1 MGKWKQWLLLVLAF
15 VYGADCFTQ
24 QLESAH
30 TSLLN
35 EKQSILQNSYNLAD
49 HLSRFAPE
57 ISNQI
62 LDTMLLNNPS
72 ESDYLLLKSMRLK
85 AQNYASLNQPYLSEN
100 ELKKALRVAES
111 NNNLTAQCAIL
122 IELGKLH
129 LDSLHHQKSFLYL
142 QTAKRIATDAYDTV
156 LIINTNH
163 ALSHAYAKR
172 NNLSESKA
180 ILDSAL
186 ILSQSTDNAFLIAK
200 SLLELGRTELMQ
212 DNLNEGQRL
221 LLLSDSIL
229 SDTMPTTLKIEILH
243 QLAASF
249 AQSGDYLAANEYLLR
264 VDSLQQKMQRADY
277 HLTDLYLTRIQSVPS
292 SGSDFSLKSLIVVGI
307 ILLIG
312 MVAIGWLALRLR
324 KNNNILRS
332 KTGNII
338 QKMNEL
344 ALPET
349 NFEIAVEQEKKKAL
363 EKQSND
369 LKLIS
374 ETLPKLS
381 ESLELSSQA
390 DYLKDVFLAKLSHE
404 VRSPLTTILGFSSLL
419 ETELAIMDKP
429 ELYEFASSITQS
441 GHSLLD
447 LLDNIFDLSL
457 VNSNNLQLSIT
468 DFNLNKAINDVVLKF
483 EKDSTQKGIR
493 VITSFD
499 QEIQLASDLGLLTRV
514 ITMLVDNAV
523 RFTEKGFVKISST
536 VNNSD
541 NTVKLTI
548 KDTGVGIDKV
558 YMKDIFEP
566 YRKEKLGYSTRY
578 QGSGLSLPLAFKM
591 IGLLQGNIQI
601 ESEIGVGTAVVIV
614 VPNKK
619 TELLS

>member
-1 MGKWKQWLLLVLAF
+1 MGKWKQWLLLVMAF
-15 VYGADCFTQ
+15 VYGAGCFTQ

-57 ISNQI
+57 VSNQV
-62 LDTMLLNNPS
+62 LDTLLLNNPS
-72 ESDYLLLKSMRLK
+72 ESDYLLLKSMLLK
-85 AQNYASLNQPYLSEN
+85 ASNYASLNQPDLSEN
-100 ELKKALRVAES
+100 ELKKALRFAEINS
-111 NNNLTAQCAIL
+111 DLGAQGSIL

-129 LDSLHHQKSFLYL
+129 LDSLHQKSFLYL
-142 QTAKRIATDAYDTV
+142 QAARKIATEAHDTI

-172 NNLSESKA
+172 KNLTESKA
-180 ILDSAL
+180 TLDSAL
-186 ILSQSTDNAFLIAK
+186 FLSQSTGNTLLIAK
-200 SLLELGRTELMQ
+200 SLLALGKTELMP

-243 QLAASF
+243 QLASSF
-249 AQSGDYLAANEYLLR
+249 AQSGDYLTANEYLLR
-264 VDSLQQKMQRADY
+264 ADSLQQKIQRADY
-277 HLTDLYLTRIQSVPS
+277 LLTDLYLTGIQSVPS

-429 ELYEFASSITQS
+429 ELYEYASSITQS
-441 GHSLLD
+441 GQSLID

-457 VNSNNLQLSIT
+457 INSNNLQLSIT
-468 DFNLNKAINDVVLKF
+468 KFSLSTAINDVVSKF
-483 EKDSTQKGIR
+483 EKDSVQKGIR
-493 VITSFD
+493 VITSTE
-499 QEIQLASDLGLLTRV
+499 QNIQIVSDLGLLKRV
-514 ITMLVDNAV
+514 LNMIVDNAV

-536 VNNSD
+536 TNTTD
-541 NTVKLTI
+541 NTISISI

-558 YMKDIFEP
+558 YLKDIFEP

-578 QGSGLSLPLAFKM
+578 QGTGLSLPLASKM
-591 IGLLQGNIQI
+591 IGLLQGII
-601 ESEIGVGTAVVIV
+601 KMDSEIGVGTTITISVPTEVIF
-614 VPNKK
+614 
-619 TELLS
+619 

>member
-1 MGKWKQWLLLVLAF
+1 MGKWKQWLLLIMAF
-15 VYGADCFTQ
+15 VYGAGCFTQ

-57 ISNQI
+57 VSNQV
-62 LDTMLLNNPS
+62 LDTLLLNNPS
-72 ESDYLLLKSMRLK
+72 ESDYLLLKSMLLK
-85 AQNYASLNQPYLSEN
+85 ASNYASLNQPDLSEN
-100 ELKKALRVAES
+100 ELKKALRFAEINS
-111 NNNLTAQCAIL
+111 DLGAQGSIL

-129 LDSLHHQKSFLYL
+129 LDSLHQKSFLYL
-142 QTAKRIATDAYDTV
+142 QAARKIATEAHDTI

-172 NNLSESKA
+172 KNLTESKA
-180 ILDSAL
+180 TLDSAL
-186 ILSQSTDNAFLIAK
+186 FISQSTGNTLLIAK
-200 SLLELGRTELMQ
+200 SLLALGKTELMQ

-243 QLAASF
+243 QLASSF
-249 AQSGDYLAANEYLLR
+249 AQSGDYLTANEYLLR
-264 VDSLQQKMQRADY
+264 ADSLQQKIQRADY
-277 HLTDLYLTRIQSVPS
+277 LLTDLYLTGIQSVPS

-324 KNNNILRS
+324 KNNTILRS
-332 KTGNII
+332 KTYNII

-429 ELYEFASSITQS
+429 ELYEYASSITQS
-441 GHSLLD
+441 GQSLID

-457 VNSNNLQLSIT
+457 INSNNLQLSIT
-468 DFNLNKAINDVVLKF
+468 KFSLSTAINDVVSKF
-483 EKDSTQKGIR
+483 EKDSVQKGIR
-493 VITSFD
+493 VITSTE
-499 QEIQLASDLGLLTRV
+499 QNIQIVSDLGLLKRV
-514 ITMLVDNAV
+514 LNMIVDNAV

-536 VNNSD
+536 TNTTD
-541 NTVKLTI
+541 NTISISI

-558 YMKDIFEP
+558 YLKDIFEP

-578 QGSGLSLPLAFKM
+578 QGTGLSLPLASKM
-591 IGLLQGNIQI
+591 IGLLQGII
-601 ESEIGVGTAVVIV
+601 KMDSEIGVGTTITISVPTEVIF
-614 VPNKK
+614 
-619 TELLS
+619 

>member
-1 MGKWKQWLLLVLAF
+1 MGKWNNWLLLVLAF
-15 VYGADCFTQ
+15 VYGAGCFTQ

-49 HLSRFAPE
+49 HLSGVAPE

-72 ESDYLLLKSMRLK
+72 ESEYLLLKSMRLK
-85 AQNYASLNQPYLSEN
+85 AQNYASLNQPDLSEK

-111 NNNLTAQCAIL
+111 NNNLTAQCAVL

-142 QTAKRIATDAYDTV
+142 QTAKRIATDAHDTV

-163 ALSHAYAKR
+163 VLSHAYAKR

-186 ILSQSTDNAFLIAK
+186 ILSQSTDNALLIAK
-200 SLLELGRTELMQ
+200 SVLALGKTELMQ
-212 DNLNEGQRL
+212 GNLNEGQRL
-221 LLLSDSIL
+221 FLLSDSIL

-243 QLAASF
+243 QLAASY

-264 VDSLQQKMQRADY
+264 ADSLQQKMQRADY

-292 SGSDFSLKSLIVVGI
+292 SGSDFSLKSLIVVNL

-312 MVAIGWLALRLR
+312 MVAIGWLTLRLR
-324 KNNNILRS
+324 KKNHILRS
-332 KTGNII
+332 KTDNFL
-338 QKMNEL
+338 QKTNEL

-349 NFEIAVEQEKKKAL
+349 NFELAVEQEKKKAL

-369 LKLIS
+369 LKLIN

-429 ELYEFASSITQS
+429 ELYEYASSITQS
-441 GHSLLD
+441 GQSLID

-457 VNSNNLQLSIT
+457 INSNTLQLSIT
-468 DFNLNKAINDVVLKF
+468 KFSLSTAINDVVSKF
-483 EKDSTQKGIR
+483 EKDSVQKGIR
-493 VITSFD
+493 VITSTE
-499 QEIQLASDLGLLTRV
+499 QNIQIVSDLGLLKRV
-514 ITMLVDNAV
+514 LTMIVDNAV

-536 VNNSD
+536 TNTTD
-541 NTVKLTI
+541 NTISISI

-558 YMKDIFEP
+558 YLKDIFEP

-578 QGSGLSLPLAFKM
+578 QGTGLSLPLASKM
-591 IGLLQGNIQI
+591 IGLLQGII
-601 ESEIGVGTAVVIV
+601 KMDSEIGVGTTITISVPTEVIF
-614 VPNKK
+614 
-619 TELLS
+619 

>member
-1 MGKWKQWLLLVLAF
+1 MGKWKQWLLLIMAF
-15 VYGADCFTQ
+15 VYGAGCFTQ

-57 ISNQI
+57 VSNQV
-62 LDTMLLNNPS
+62 LDTLLLNNPS
-72 ESDYLLLKSMRLK
+72 ESDYLLLKSMLLK
-85 AQNYASLNQPYLSEN
+85 ASNYASLNQPDLSEN
-100 ELKKALRVAES
+100 ELKKALRFAEINS
-111 NNNLTAQCAIL
+111 DLGPQGSIL

-129 LDSLHHQKSFLYL
+129 LDSLHQKSFLYL
-142 QTAKRIATDAYDTV
+142 QAARKIATEAHDTI

-172 NNLSESKA
+172 KNLTESKA
-180 ILDSAL
+180 TLDSAL
-186 ILSQSTDNAFLIAK
+186 FLSQSTGNTLLIAK
-200 SLLELGRTELMQ
+200 SLLALGKTELMQ

-243 QLAASF
+243 QLASSF
-249 AQSGDYLAANEYLLR
+249 AQSGDYLTANEYLLR
-264 VDSLQQKMQRADY
+264 ADSLQQKIQRADY
-277 HLTDLYLTRIQSVPS
+277 LLTDLYLTGIQSVPS

-324 KNNNILRS
+324 KNNTILRS
-332 KTGNII
+332 KTYNII

-429 ELYEFASSITQS
+429 ELYEYASSITQS
-441 GHSLLD
+441 GQSLID

-457 VNSNNLQLSIT
+457 INSNNLQLSIT
-468 DFNLNKAINDVVLKF
+468 KFSLSTAINDVVSKF
-483 EKDSTQKGIR
+483 EKDSVQKGIR
-493 VITSFD
+493 VITSTE
-499 QEIQLASDLGLLTRV
+499 QTIQIVSDLGLLKRV
-514 ITMLVDNAV
+514 LTMIVDNAV

-536 VNNSD
+536 TNTTD
-541 NTVKLTI
+541 NTISISI

-558 YMKDIFEP
+558 YLKDIFEP

-578 QGSGLSLPLAFKM
+578 QGTGLSLPLASKM
-591 IGLLQGNIQI
+591 IGLLQGII
-601 ESEIGVGTAVVIV
+601 KMDSEIGVGTTITISVPTEVIF
-614 VPNKK
+614 
-619 TELLS
+619 